1 MVIGDWLFG
10 ARRLSRA
17 PVFMCAVI
25 VSACAQPTGPD
36 SVQGEIPVQ
45 PIVSEFYSGFDE
57 SERRVIR
64 DAFTWAVV
72 WARIYENRSSKP
84 PLPAIDFSK
93 EQVIVAALGARP
105 SSGFS
110 IRITGASGSGN
121 AINVRF
127 ESQSPG
133 PGCGGLT
140 VITHPVTAAKM
151 PRTVGSIV
159 FEETKLVRN
168 CG

>member
-1 MVIGDWLFG
+1 MVICDWLFG

-17 PVFMCAVI
+17 PVLVCVVI

-45 PIVSEFYSGFDE
+45 LIVSESYSGFDE
-57 SERRVIR
+57 PERLVVR
-64 DAFTWAVV
+64 DALAWAFV
-72 WARIYENRSSKP
+72 WTRIYENVSAQP

-93 EQVIVAALGARP
+93 EQVIVAATGARP
-105 SSGFS
+105 SSGYS

-121 AINVRF
+121 AITVRL

-133 PGCGGLT
+133 PGCGVLT
-140 VITHPVTAAKM
+140 VVTHPVTVAKM
-151 PRTVGSIV
+151 GRTVESVV
-159 FEETKLVRN
+159 FEETPTVKT